1 MNIRNAFAALAL
13 ASIGAFAAL
22 PTTMLFQGNLAVD
35 GTAKTGTTKLVV
47 ALYDAPASGTK
58 VWEET
63 FTGVALVNGSFA
75 VQLGASK
82 ALPAFAKP
90 LYVQL
95 TADGKV
101 AATRVP
107 LTLAPYAA
115 MAGAIPNVRS
125 SGDTTYLDA
134 STVKLG
140 PANRI
145 VSSTEAGASSKL
157 ASIDVTTAEENSEL
171 ELRAEKKTSTYTG
184 QGRVRMTDSL
194 VVLGVMRNIES
205 AKTGLGSNIHINLQ
219 TIEAS
224 TDTLKLTRAG
234 SVLAAPMVA
243 SPMVRLTPAHTQG
256 ADSNIPVCDATT
268 QGTIIYVASYQGGAS
283 SFKGC
288 VYLGA
293 GTGTRF
299 MWQTLNGN

>member
-47 ALYDAPASGTK
+47 ALYDAPTSGTK

-63 FTGVALVNGSFA
+63 FTEVALVKGAFA

-82 ALPAFAKP
+82 ALPAFDKP

-115 MAGAIPNVRS
+115 MAAAIPNVRS
-125 SGDTTYLDA
+125 SADTTYLDA
-134 STVKLG
+134 STVNLG
-140 PANRI
+140 ADGAI
-145 VSSTEAGASSKL
+145 EASAAFGADSRRAGMDAKITDSGSKL
-157 ASIDVTTAEENSEL
+157 ELVASVERFNDVNTGG
-171 ELRAEKKTSTYTG
+171 LRL
-184 QGRVRMTDSL
+184 TDSL
-194 VVLGVMRNIES
+194 TTLYAQAKQTHVMIKSSLNVDPWNIQIL
-205 AKTGLGSNIHINLQ
+205 A
-219 TIEAS
+219 
-224 TDTLKLTRAG
+224 DTLAMRRVG
-234 SVLAAPMVA
+234 SVIATPVLH
-243 SPMVRLTPAHTQG
+243 LTPAYTQG
-256 ADSNIPVCDATT
+256 TNSNMPVCDETS
-268 QGTIIYVASYQGGAS
+268 QGAIIYAASYQGGAA

-293 GTGTRF
+293 GTGNRF
-299 MWQTLNGN
+299 AWQTLNAN